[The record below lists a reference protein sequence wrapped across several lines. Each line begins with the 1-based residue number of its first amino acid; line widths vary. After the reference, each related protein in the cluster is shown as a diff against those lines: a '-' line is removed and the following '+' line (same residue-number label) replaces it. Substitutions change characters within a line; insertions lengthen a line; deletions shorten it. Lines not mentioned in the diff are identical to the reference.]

1 MPGPRPPLDITPEQ
15 REIQRVCRD
24 FAAREIRPI
33 SLAVDEADTE
43 LPRAVWDKAAAIGL
57 TSFMLPEELGGA
69 GMTDC
74 LTGCIVQ
81 EELSHGC
88 AGIGN
93 LITSNGFFAE
103 PVLALGTEAQQRR
116 WLEPLGG
123 ERPPL
128 TALATTEPG
137 AGSDAASI
145 QTTAR
150 RANGGYVLSGQKSW
164 ISNGGVADFYVVFAT
179 VEPGSGHRGVTAF
192 VLERGDEGL
201 VCGEPMR
208 KMGQRAIVNTELFL
222 EDVSVAED
230 RRLGDEGQ
238 GFRGLMATF
247 DRSRVTLGASAT
259 GLARA
264 ALEYATAYAREREQ
278 FGKPIA
284 EHQAVAFRL
293 ADMALRVDAS
303 RLLVWRAARAL
314 DAGERAT
321 AEAAMAKLHASE
333 TAMWCTWAAVQTL
346 GGWGYSREYPVE
358 KWMRDAKLEEIEEG
372 TSDIQRLI
380 IARELLRGTAY
391 GTSTGRPPAA
401 RGGLTPPRR
410 GSPSAGRPRTLARAR
425 PASDVAVVRRTPPRS
440 PAPARARRSRSDPG
454 RPRAPGRRAR
464 PSGCGSRRSR
474 LLSTTTTGSGRR
486 SCAAAA
492 SSPTV
497 NMMPPSPMSA
507 STRASGRPTFAP
519 MAAGRP

>member
-1 MPGPRPPLDITPEQ
+1 LIPRAPFEITPEQ

-24 FAAREIRPI
+24 FAAREIRPV
-33 SLAVDEADTE
+33 SQAVDEADTE
-43 LPRAVWDKAAAIGL
+43 LPGEVWSKAAEVGL
-57 TSFMLPEELGGA
+57 TSFMLPEEHGGG

-103 PVLALGTEAQQRR
+103 PVLALGSDAQRR
-116 WLEPLGG
+116 RWIEPLAG
-123 ERPPL
+123 EHPPL
-128 TALATTEPG
+128 TALATTEPA

-150 RANGGYVLSGQKSW
+150 RVDGGYQLSGQKSW

-179 VEPGSGHRGVTAF
+179 VEPGSGHRGITAF
-192 VLERGDEGL
+192 VLERDDPGL
-201 VCGEPMR
+201 SCGRPMR

-222 EDVSVAED
+222 EDVFAAED
-230 RRLGDEGQ
+230 RRLGEEGE
-238 GFRGLMATF
+238 GFRGLMETF

-264 ALEYATAYAREREQ
+264 ALEYASDYAQERVQ

-303 RLLVWRAARAL
+303 RLLVWRAARLL

-321 AEAAMAKLHASE
+321 TEAAMAKLHASE
-333 TAMWCTWAAVQTL
+333 AAMWCTWAAVQTL

-380 IARELLRGTAY
+380 IARELLR
-391 GTSTGRPPAA
+391 R
-401 RGGLTPPRR
+401 
-410 GSPSAGRPRTLARAR
+410 
-425 PASDVAVVRRTPPRS
+425 
-440 PAPARARRSRSDPG
+440 
-454 RPRAPGRRAR
+454 
-464 PSGCGSRRSR
+464 
-474 LLSTTTTGSGRR
+474 
-486 SCAAAA
+486 
-492 SSPTV
+492 
-497 NMMPPSPMSA
+497 
-507 STRASGRPTFAP
+507 
-519 MAAGRP
+519 